1 MLTLYEIHRHQTK
14 QCKMKIIGQNTCI
27 FTMNDFSLQC
37 ITKCICSFFVDA
49 ACIWAYNIGPPH
61 PQVRNVIIDVNEQHQ
76 FFTFE
81 LYCRICGMKKFA
93 HNETCTLFERTFLK
107 IVGSILA
114 KHMKIISD
122 YSE

>member
-1 MLTLYEIHRHQTK
+1 
-14 QCKMKIIGQNTCI
+14 
-27 FTMNDFSLQC
+27 MNDFSLPNPLQNAFVPFSSTQHAFGR
-37 ITKCICSFFVDA
+37 ITLD
-49 ACIWAYNIGPPH
+49 PH

-107 IVGSILA
+107 TVGSILA
-114 KHMKIISD
+114 KHMKIISE
-122 YSE
+122 YHW